1 MTSKD
6 PELKRLKIFTE
17 IYNPNKQKNKCI
29 GLQIEI
35 INSLN
40 HETTQPPHHSSPNT
54 TKSPNRLKGK
64 RRYELPNKNP
74 TTNLPNKT
82 KLQKMTGFGFKRAKK
97 VHDHQ
102 KDIFT
107 TNESTIQTTLDSLQ
121 EFQRNEFFGN
131 KLTTKSKENLHIIN
145 LNVNRGKG
153 EHSLLQLC
161 LNL

>member
-1 MTSKD
+1 
-6 PELKRLKIFTE
+6 
-17 IYNPNKQKNKCI
+17 
-29 GLQIEI
+29 
-35 INSLN
+35 
-40 HETTQPPHHSSPNT
+40 
-54 TKSPNRLKGK
+54 
-64 RRYELPNKNP
+64 
-74 TTNLPNKT
+74 
-82 KLQKMTGFGFKRAKK
+82 MTGFGFKRAQK

-145 LNVNRGKG
+145 LNINRLDLGKG